1 MDSQKERMHSM
12 AKRLMFE
19 KPLGMRD
26 TLPFF
31 YNQKKQARELLTE
44 EISNFGYMFMDTP
57 ILEYYETVGEASAT
71 LDQQLF
77 KLLDQQGHS
86 LVLRPDMTA
95 PIARV
100 AASQLKRAEFPL
112 RLAYDGPVFR
122 AQQTEG
128 GKPAQF
134 EQVGTELIGDHSSY
148 GDAEVIALLIR
159 SLQRAGL
166 QDFQIT
172 IGHVGYVRCFFK
184 EILGDDDP
192 ALTEE
197 LMSYLYRKNHVGYQE
212 AVKALP
218 LHDEAKR
225 ALMGLL
231 KLRGEDEVFDQSK
244 SLARNQECLQ
254 AINELKQLY
263 KILKQ
268 YQVEQY
274 VSFDLNLI
282 SHMDYYT
289 GILFEGYA
297 PNLGSL
303 LCNGGRYD
311 QLLPS
316 FQLNA
321 SATGFAIHLER
332 LVEALAKQS
341 NGDERIGIL
350 VDDDTFADGLKQAQ
364 DLRQEGKSVLLQHV
378 DQVPDLQQFKAE
390 LVEAIYLTT
399 GGGHDA

>member
-1 MDSQKERMHSM
+1 
-12 AKRLMFE
+12 MFE

-31 YNQKKQARELLTE
+31 YNQKSKARKSLTE
-44 EISNFGYMFMDTP
+44 TILSFGYSFMDTP
-57 ILEYYETVGEASAT
+57 IMEYHDTVGKVSAT

-77 KLLDQQGHS
+77 KLLDQQGHT

-100 AASQLKRAEFPL
+100 AASQLKNTEFPL

-148 GDAEVIALLIR
+148 GDAEVIALLVE
-159 SLQRAGL
+159 SLKQTGL
-166 QDFQIT
+166 EDFVIT
-172 IGHVGYVRCFFK
+172 VGHIGYVKAFFSDL
-184 EILGDDDP
+184 LGDDEDT
-192 ALTEE
+192 TET
-197 LMSYLYRKNHVGYQE
+197 LLNYLYRKNYVGYKE
-212 AVKALP
+212 AVKALSVTA
-218 LHDEAKR
+218 EKKNV
-225 ALMGLL
+225 LL
-231 KLRGEDEVFDQSK
+231 QLLSLKGGGEIFESSR
-244 SLARNQECLQ
+244 SLARNQLCMQ
-254 AINELKQLY
+254 AVNELKQLY
-263 KILKQ
+263 RLL
-268 YQVEQY
+268 EQY
-274 VSFDLNLI
+274 KVAEYIHFDLNLI

-297 PNLGSL
+297 PHLGAM

-311 QLLPS
+311 TLLPS

-332 LVEALAKQS
+332 LVEALDVKEDQ
-341 NGDERIGIL
+341 DPRIGII
-350 VDDDTFADGLKQAQ
+350 VDDDSYSEGVAKASKYRREGL
-364 DLRQEGKSVLLQHV
+364 SVLLQHV
-378 DQVPDLQQFKAE
+378 DQIPDVHAFQKDLART
-390 LVEAIYLTT
+390 VDLTK
-399 GGGHDA
+399 GGGERNE

>member
-1 MDSQKERMHSM
+1 M

-31 YNQKKQARELLTE
+31 YNQKAKARKQLTDS
-44 EISNFGYMFMDTP
+44 ILSYGYSFMDTP
-57 ILEYYETVGEASAT
+57 LMEYHETVGKVSAT

-77 KLLDQQGHS
+77 KLLDQQGHT

-100 AASQLKRAEFPL
+100 AASQLKNAEFPL

-122 AQQTEG
+122 AQQAEG

-148 GDAEVIALLIR
+148 ADAEVIALLVD
-159 SLQRAGL
+159 SLKQAGL
-166 QDFQIT
+166 DDFVIT
-172 IGHVGYVRCFFK
+172 IGHIGYVKAFFRDL
-184 EILGDDDP
+184 LGED
-192 ALTEE
+192 TETME
-197 LMSYLYRKNHVGYQE
+197 NLLQYLYRKNYVGYRE
-212 AVKALP
+212 AVKNLSIG
-218 LHDEAKR
+218 EEKR
-225 ALMGLL
+225 QDLL
-231 KLRGEDEVFDQSK
+231 QLLSLRGGEEIFEMSR
-244 SLARNQECLQ
+244 SLARNQTCMQ
-254 AINELKQLY
+254 AVNELKQLY
-263 KILKQ
+263 RFLKQ
-268 YQVEQY
+268 YGVEKSVY
-274 VSFDLNLI
+274 FDLNLI

-297 PNLGSL
+297 PNIGAL

-311 QLLPS
+311 KLLPS

-332 LVEALAKQS
+332 LIEALNEQEDQDERVGIIVDDESFEKGMEQAKQ
-341 NGDERIGIL
+341 
-350 VDDDTFADGLKQAQ
+350 
-364 DLRQEGKSVLLQHV
+364 LRKEGQQVLLQHK
-378 DQVPDLQQFKAE
+378 DQIPDVQAFKEQLAE
-390 LVEAIYLTT
+390 TYDVTV
-399 GGGHDA
+399 GGDMDE

>member
-1 MDSQKERMHSM
+1 M

-31 YNQKKQARELLTE
+31 YNQKKQTIELLTE
-44 EISNFGYMFMDTP
+44 TITEFGYAFIDTP
-57 ILEYYETVGEASAT
+57 LLEYYETVGEASAT
-71 LDQQLF
+71 LNQQLF

-100 AASQLKRAEFPL
+100 AASQLRNAEYPL

-148 GDAEVIALLIR
+148 GDAEVIALLIF
-159 SLQRAGL
+159 SLQHAGL
-166 QDFQIT
+166 KDFQIT
-172 IGHVGYVRCFFK
+172 IGHIGYVQAFFS
-184 EILGDDDP
+184 EFLQNDEATI
-192 ALTEE
+192 EE
-197 LMSYLYRKNHVGYQE
+197 LMGYLYRKNYVGYQK
-212 AVKALP
+212 AVEALP
-218 LHDEAKR
+218 IQRQEKES
-225 ALMGLL
+225 LMDLM
-231 KLRGEDEVFDQSK
+231 KLRGEDEIFDKSK

-263 KILKQ
+263 RILKE

-282 SHMDYYT
+282 SHMNYYT

-297 PNLGSL
+297 PDLGSL

-311 QLLPS
+311 KLLPS

-332 LVEALAKQS
+332 LVEALGAKAPEEQ
-341 NGDERIGIL
+341 RIGVIF
-350 VDDDTFADGLKQAQ
+350 DNDSFSQGIKQAAA
-364 DLRQEGKSVLLQHV
+364 LRKEGKSVLLQHT
-378 DQVPDLQQFKAE
+378 DQIPDLEKFKAE
-390 LVEAIYLTT
+390 LADTIDLTQS
-399 GGGHDA
+399 GGGLDA